1 VDEDFLDIL
10 DKLLGWGCKALR
22 MDASLAVGLRSLLWL
37 LLILSGSAP
46 ARSEFRQMPITGKT
60 RCNLML
66 AAAADIPHTCWQ
78 LQNQRATLPVWRS
91 ALEFEFGQLTKTQW
105 QQLQKAYAIWQKRP
119 IFYDPQRHY
128 TLMDFMPPLM
138 QALNAHQ
145 FHAEQVPLPK
155 PLLGLRSDDIKAPAQ
170 ASAISNCWGTLYEL
184 LRTSQSASAMPFTF
198 MTSRDEMEQW
208 LQQQSRLITD
218 RAQSGDI
225 LAIYHRLGNR
235 TYLDHVALVVDEQIL
250 FEKAGTGDDTP
261 YRLVHR
267 DTLEQ
272 SWRPDIF
279 TFEVRR
285 PILDQPLSSPQKRFG
300 LHSQQT
306 VLQFPALASMP
317 RSLAAKF
324 SVVWFQEQESVSS
337 YYYQIQPIHLLE
349 VEAGRFVLSP
359 SSSAPHKGTVL
370 GSGH

>member
-1 VDEDFLDIL
+1 MSI
-10 DKLLGWGCKALR
+10 
-22 MDASLAVGLRSLLWL
+22 SLTVGLRSLLWL
-37 LLILSGSAP
+37 LFIVSGSAP
-46 ARSEFRQMPITGKT
+46 ARGEFRQMPITGKT
-60 RCNLML
+60 QCNLTL
-66 AAAADIPHTCWQ
+66 AAAADIPHACWQ
-78 LQNQRATLPVWRS
+78 LQNQQATLPVWRS
-91 ALEFEFGQLTKTQW
+91 ALEFEFGQLTKAQW
-105 QQLQKAYAIWQKRP
+105 QQLQKAYATWQKHP
-119 IFYDPQRHY
+119 IFYDPRRHY

-155 PLLGLRSDDIKAPAQ
+155 SLFDLRSNEKEMSTQ
-170 ASAISNCWGTLYEL
+170 ASVIANCWGTLYEL

-208 LQQQSRLITD
+208 LQQQSRPITD

-279 TFEVRR
+279 TFEMRR
-285 PILDQPLSSPQKRFG
+285 PILDQPLSPPQKRFG

-306 VLQFPALASMP
+306 VSQFPALASVS

-324 SVVWFQEQESVSS
+324 SVVWFREQQSVSS

-359 SSSAPHKGTVL
+359 SSRSTP
-370 GSGH
+370 